1 MNLGNLTLVAAVVL
15 SLVYLGLAVLA
26 YQHMKPESRVS
37 EASRLLAFTLWWPFY
52 DTYEKLAKPFRLL
65 GVAVL
70 LACVAAYVA
79 WAKAS

>member
-1 MNLGNLTLVAAVVL
+1 MNLANLTLVAAIVL
-15 SLVYLGLAVLA
+15 NLVYLGLAIAA
-26 YQHMKPESRVS
+26 YQHMKPDSRAS

-52 DTYEKLAKPFRLL
+52 DAYEKSAKPFRLL

-70 LACVAAYVA
+70 LGCVAAYVA